1 VVEVRFVDTSVLC
14 NLLAIPGKCQ
24 REEEVRA
31 ELDQLVSAGVQ
42 LILPIATII
51 ETGNH
56 IVQVGDG
63 HARRRCAAS
72 FIELLRATAEGAL
85 PWVVHAVAWDERMIL
100 LLCEGSRN
108 TGSFVEVAA
117 AGVLG
122 AGDVA
127 ILAERDMFA
136 RRTAA
141 LHVGVW
147 THDARLAAYAG

>member
-1 VVEVRFVDTSVLC
+1 
-14 NLLAIPGKCQ
+14 
-24 REEEVRA
+24 
-31 ELDQLVSAGVQ
+31 
-42 LILPIATII
+42 
-51 ETGNH
+51 
-56 IVQVGDG
+56 
-63 HARRRCAAS
+63 
-72 FIELLRATAEGAL
+72 
-85 PWVVHAVAWDERMIL
+85 MIL

-141 LHVGVW
+141 LHVGVCRRCQGADETRRGASW
-147 THDARLAAYAG
+147 RPLTHGSIVGVSPRSDETVARRQAATGLPPRGPLVGQAELDGRSAEVTRSPFL